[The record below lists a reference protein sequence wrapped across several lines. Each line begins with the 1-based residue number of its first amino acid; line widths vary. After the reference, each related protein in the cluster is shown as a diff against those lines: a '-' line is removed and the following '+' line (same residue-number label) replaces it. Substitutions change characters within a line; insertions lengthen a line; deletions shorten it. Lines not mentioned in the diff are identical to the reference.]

1 MKRMLMCVCA
11 ALIIGCGRK
20 DEGKIPA
27 KQETQRFMTESLR
40 DWVLNGSERLLKE
53 FPADPFSYAI
63 FFDGD
68 PDSAPLALW
77 TDKRFKGTDNHI
89 WQVMRFKDG
98 KWRNEEYDCGAV
110 DALEDEVFIWTK
122 EGQTPKLVVIRLKW
136 RSVHDKNGERILV
149 SRVAN
154 RITMSKKGDTADVKE
169 TPVPE
174 LGFKEIVY
182 TGPESI
188 PELKLKSPN
197 DKLEPVQ
204 IQKIHPNDHV
214 QKGDGKP
221 IETSEKDIYAQE
233 TMVAQNAFREIK
245 FPESCF
251 QENAPVLTRDEVI
264 RLNPADPDQR
274 GNNRSRLYTKVD
286 LTGNGLLDII
296 ISDDLHTGGTGG
308 LSYSIYLCINTNQY
322 REANVEIGG
331 SRLAIDEA
339 DFGHKSIWSYWHIS
353 SCQGGIQYVYLD
365 DDGEWKSSP
374 SLTIY
379 TLEGIGSGI
388 FSAIFDKDTLLPMRI
403 ISPASSTNDLPYV
416 DTPWD

>member
-1 MKRMLMCVCA
+1 
-11 ALIIGCGRK
+11 LIIGCGRQ
-20 DEGKIPA
+20 DEGKSPA
-27 KQETQRFMTESLR
+27 EQKTQRFKTENLHK
-40 DWVLNGSERLLKE
+40 WLLKGSGDLLE
-53 FPADPFSYAI
+53 RFPDDPFRYVI
-63 FFDGD
+63 FFEGD

-77 TDKRFKGTDNHI
+77 TDKSFKDADGHT

-98 KWRNEEYDCGAV
+98 KWQNEEYDGGAV
-110 DALEDEVFIWTK
+110 EALEDEIFVWTK
-122 EGQTPKLVVIRLKW
+122 EGQTPKLVVIRLEW
-136 RSVHDKNGERILV
+136 RSAQDKEGNRIRLV

-154 RITMSKKGDTADVKE
+154 RVTMNKKGDTADVKE
-169 TPVPE
+169 TPIPE
-174 LGFKEIVY
+174 LGFKEIKY
-182 TGPESI
+182 EGPESI
-188 PELKLKSPN
+188 PEIKLKSPN

-204 IQKIHPNDHV
+204 IQKLHPNDRV
-214 QKGDGKP
+214 QERDGKP
-221 IETSEKDIYAQE
+221 IEISKEYINAQE
-233 TMVAQNAFREIK
+233 TMVEQNAFREIK

-251 QENAPVLTRDEVI
+251 KENAPVLTRDEVI
-264 RLNPADPDQR
+264 RLNPADPDKP
-274 GNNRSRLYTKVD
+274 GDNRSRLYTKVD

-339 DFGHKSIWSYWHIS
+339 DFGHKSLWSYWHIS
-353 SCQGGIQYVYLD
+353 SCEGGIQYIYLD

-388 FSAIFDKDTLLPMRI
+388 YSTIFEKDTLLPMRI
-403 ISPASSTNDLPYV
+403 ISPSSSTNDLPLV
-416 DTPWD
+416 DAPW